1 MGKRRRTRRTPNGA
15 SLRLSRLLL
24 KYHKFGSKERDNETG
39 LDYFINR
46 YHSSIQGR
54 FTSVDPENVGA
65 DPEYPQTWN
74 GYSYTVNNPVTYSD
88 PDGLRIKICDSNGN
102 CTEISD
108 DDARKYFFNS
118 KYQQQSGY
126 STSGTNLRGDVFDAE
141 GNKIGTYLRTSFDD
155 LSDQANAFLFGRGGM
170 IERAPQT
177 RWAVQKAG
185 EHALGVILLFS
196 GGLGGG
202 SVRLGIAEQPILL
215 GTARMNLL
223 NAVKSPKLREW
234 IEYLYRKGATIG
246 NGSTADAIR
255 HELGT
260 GQLLSPKGHFQ
271 KGQEAIRGLEKLL
284 RTGKL
289 DPKDAQIAKE
299 IVSDLK
305 NALQGK

>member
-1 MGKRRRTRRTPNGA
+1 VR
-15 SLRLSRLLL
+15 
-24 KYHKFGSKERDNETG
+24 FGSKERDIETG

-46 YHSSIQGR
+46 YYSSIQGR

-74 GYSYTVNNPVTYSD
+74 GYSYTINNPVTYSD
-88 PDGLRIKICDSNGN
+88 PDGLKVKICDTNGN

-108 DDARKYFFNS
+108 TDAKKYFFN
-118 KYQQQSGY
+118 KQYQEQSGY
-126 STSGTNLRGDVFDAE
+126 RIDGKGGVFDTE
-141 GNKIGTYLRTSFDD
+141 GNKIGTYQRTSFDD
-155 LSDQANAFLFGRGGM
+155 LSDQANAFIFGRGGM
-170 IERAPQT
+170 VERAPAL
-177 RWAVQKAG
+177 REFVQDVG
-185 EHALGVILLFS
+185 ESALGIAALPL
-196 GGLGGG
+196 GLGGSG
-202 SVRLGIAEQPILL
+202 VRLGLGGAAAARQPIALL

-255 HELGT
+255 HELAT

-271 KGQEAIRGLEKLL
+271 KGQEAIRGMEKLL
-284 RTGKL
+284 RTGRL
-289 DPKDAQIAKE
+289 DPKDAQIARE